1 MSGAASHR
9 ALMALLG
16 LDKEPASP
24 EKQLATDTPRLS
36 LDERVDIYLRGVC
49 GPDHDV
55 TREERLAI
63 RNRMLDAMADEIVQD
78 TRMRVTRQREPSAV
92 VDHVPG
98 TLTRLRKWM
107 GSMLLPPFVPT
118 AVPARVAIVFILALC
133 VFGAAWSGI
142 WLYAAH
148 TMERTVVSW
157 LPSDSLAG
165 EDTHCDSR
173 NIGGFPF
180 RLQLFCAVPE
190 ARLRTRLTILV
201 VSAQELRATASMF
214 RPTNVSIEI
223 TGPVSISEIGQPAV
237 FEGRWTHARAAISPG
252 LAQVSATI
260 DGSGFYRITQ
270 NNVSPLLTSD
280 RLELVGQLHA
290 ASAHGKAN
298 VEIAIRLNGG
308 LAPPVAAL
316 ASEPFTADA
325 ALVLRDV
332 ELSGSKAWVGRLR
345 EWQVAGGQLDIMNAR
360 MEHGGAVAIATG
372 TVSLDG
378 GGRVEGDLNMT
389 LTGIYAQ
396 AARSFIAE
404 REGVAQSR
412 TDPFAATN
420 PRSLN
425 FPQSDRRPDTS
436 TAPDAP
442 RPRMT
447 GPFNVPIRFVDGS
460 FYFGSV
466 NIGTVPP
473 LF

>member
-1 MSGAASHR
+1 
-9 ALMALLG
+9 
-16 LDKEPASP
+16 
-24 EKQLATDTPRLS
+24 
-36 LDERVDIYLRGVC
+36 
-49 GPDHDV
+49 
-55 TREERLAI
+55 
-63 RNRMLDAMADEIVQD
+63 
-78 TRMRVTRQREPSAV
+78 
-92 VDHVPG
+92 
-98 TLTRLRKWM
+98 
-107 GSMLLPPFVPT
+107 
-118 AVPARVAIVFILALC
+118 
-133 VFGAAWSGI
+133 
-142 WLYAAH
+142 
-148 TMERTVVSW
+148 
-157 LPSDSLAG
+157 
-165 EDTHCDSR
+165 
-173 NIGGFPF
+173 
-180 RLQLFCAVPE
+180 
-190 ARLRTRLTILV
+190 
-201 VSAQELRATASMF
+201 
-214 RPTNVSIEI
+214 
-223 TGPVSISEIGQPAV
+223 
-237 FEGRWTHARAAISPG
+237 
-252 LAQVSATI
+252 
-260 DGSGFYRITQ
+260 
-270 NNVSPLLTSD
+270 
-280 RLELVGQLHA
+280 
-290 ASAHGKAN
+290 
-298 VEIAIRLNGG
+298 
-308 LAPPVAAL
+308 VAAL